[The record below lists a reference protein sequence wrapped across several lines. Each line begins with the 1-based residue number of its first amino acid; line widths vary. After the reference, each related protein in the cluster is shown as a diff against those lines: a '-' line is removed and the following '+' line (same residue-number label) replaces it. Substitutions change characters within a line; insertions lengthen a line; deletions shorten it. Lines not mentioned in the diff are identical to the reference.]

1 MESDDSQFTEYC
13 KGISERRCAIMR
25 YTKEKMSE
33 MTRKKQNSP
42 RSVDRL
48 AMDELLEM
56 GFSYNS
62 IGTHYLHDSIV
73 LSTQMN
79 LEDFTKVS
87 NFCQSIGARVC
98 KKYSVGAYQYANNI
112 ESAIERAFETGNI
125 NYLLDTFRSSYDKD
139 KMKVNKNVFIMTVRR
154 KIMEALEAQESHNAT
169 QLRLII
175 QGSVEEITDCAL
187 LKGICD
193 IVISLSNREMA

>member
-1 MESDDSQFTEYC
+1 M
-13 KGISERRCAIMR
+13 KR
-25 YTKEKMSE
+25 TKERMSE
-33 MTRKKQNSP
+33 MTQEKRDSSKT
-42 RSVDRL
+42 VDRL
-48 AMDELLEM
+48 VMDELLEM

-73 LSTQMN
+73 ISTQLR
-79 LEDFTKVS
+79 LEEFAKVS
-87 NFCQSIGARVC
+87 NFCQSIGTRVC
-98 KKYSVGAYQYANNI
+98 RKYGVGIYQYANNI

-125 NYLLDTFRSSYDKD
+125 DYLLDTFKSSYDRD

-154 KIMEALEAQESHNAT
+154 KIVEALEKQELYTAT

-175 QGSVEEITDCAL
+175 QGSVEGITDYAL

-193 IVISLSNREMA
+193 IVLSFNGSFSVEREGCQ